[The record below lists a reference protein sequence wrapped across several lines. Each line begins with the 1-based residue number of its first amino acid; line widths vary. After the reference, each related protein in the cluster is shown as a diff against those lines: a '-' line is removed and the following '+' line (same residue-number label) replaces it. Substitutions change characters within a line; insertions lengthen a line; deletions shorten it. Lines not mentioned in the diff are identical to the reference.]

1 MYPNRP
7 ISIAMA
13 SKVQFREDEE
23 LLAFLESKGINP
35 NELAR
40 DLLEAEV
47 RRMRAADRME
57 RLRAR
62 RVRLPR
68 PGAKMVREDR
78 EDRDRRKR

>member
-1 MYPNRP
+1 MT
-7 ISIAMA
+7 

-23 LLAFLESKGINP
+23 VLAFLESKGVNP

-68 PGAKMVREDR
+68 PAAEIVREDR
-78 EDRDRRKR
+78 ESH

>member
-1 MYPNRP
+1 MT
-7 ISIAMA
+7 

-23 LLAFLESKGINP
+23 VLAFLESKGVNP

-68 PGAKMVREDR
+68 PAAEMVREDR
-78 EDRDRRKR
+78 ESH

>member
-1 MYPNRP
+1 MT
-7 ISIAMA
+7 

-23 LLAFLESKGINP
+23 VLAFLESKGVNP

-47 RRMRAADRME
+47 QRMRAADRME

-68 PGAKMVREDR
+68 PAAEIVREDR
-78 EDRDRRKR
+78 ESH